1 MQDILVSGQIVPG
14 RCHQRAQHYLTQLC
28 SCAFPAVCFTGII
41 TPLCTIVRTLSS
53 PKGTFYSPAFVSDI
67 LTRSHETC
75 HRREREETNARIPES
90 THKEKQTTP
99 EAILITHNHVN
110 AASPHTHACTRSR
123 AHPERSHTHTHTLP
137 ERAAGVQSRQEP
149 AEN

>member
-1 MQDILVSGQIVPG
+1 MSQ
-14 RCHQRAQHYLTQLC
+14 
-28 SCAFPAVCFTGII
+28 
-41 TPLCTIVRTLSS
+41 
-53 PKGTFYSPAFVSDI
+53 
-67 LTRSHETC
+67 
-75 HRREREETNARIPES
+75 ERGEETNARIPES

-110 AASPHTHACTRSR
+110 AASPHTHTHALGHVLIQSR
-123 AHPERSHTHTHTLP
+123 VTHTHTLP